1 MEPRLYFI
9 AHPPELSDDKFRRS
23 GRVGGIV
30 ETDMHPC
37 SDFARKERAI
47 FVRPAADGDHIIP
60 RFTEVFRD
68 VVGRMTANVDPRFG
82 HRLDRLRVYP
92 FGRLRSG
99 GKDLRSR
106 IERLQEAVRHLTAAT
121 VSGA

>member
-47 FVRPAADGDHIIP
+47 FVRPP
-60 RFTEVFRD
+60 
-68 VVGRMTANVDPRFG
+68 
-82 HRLDRLRVYP
+82 
-92 FGRLRSG
+92 
-99 GKDLRSR
+99 
-106 IERLQEAVRHLTAAT
+106 QT
-121 VSGA
+121 VIT

>member
-82 HRLDRLRVYP
+82 HRLDCGFTLSAGSVPAEKTCEVGSNDCRKP
-92 FGRLRSG
+92 CA
-99 GKDLRSR
+99 
-106 IERLQEAVRHLTAAT
+106 I
-121 VSGA
+121 